1 MKIFYSFIAVTLFC
15 FSPKMLAQQIQTD
28 RPNETES
35 PNTVLAKHLQIESG
49 FSFEQDHSD
58 KTFEIPEL
66 VLRYGIIKN
75 FEVRVETALK
85 ISHEDDSNLFG
96 IQPVVLGAKYHIT
109 DHKGAIPDIGVL
121 ARVSIPWMADNAYQ
135 EKYYSPEIRVLA
147 QHELSKVTRLGYNL
161 GIHWLPDSLQPEYV
175 YTLSADHSLT
185 KKIKLF
191 VESYGFAVPQHHA
204 ENTVDTGLL
213 FIVNKNIQLDFITGT
228 GIMHANSEKFAE
240 VGFSV
245 RI

>member
-1 MKIFYSFIAVTLFC
+1 MKIFYSLTALALFC
-15 FSPKMLAQQIQTD
+15 FSPDILAQQMQTD
-28 RPNETES
+28 RPNETEG
-35 PNTVLAKHLQIESG
+35 PNTVIAKHLQIESG
-49 FSFEQDHSD
+49 FSFEQDHSEH
-58 KTFEIPEL
+58 TFEIPEL

-75 FEVRVETALK
+75 LEVRVETALK
-85 ISHEDDSNLFG
+85 ISHEDDDNVTG
-96 IQPVVLGAKYHIT
+96 IEPVVIGAKYHII
-109 DHKGAIPDIGVL
+109 DHKGAVPDVGVL

-135 EKYYSPEIRVLA
+135 EKKYSPEIRVLA

-161 GIHWLPDSLQPEYV
+161 GIHWLPDTLQPEYV
-175 YTLSADHSLT
+175 YTLSADHSIT
-185 KKIKLF
+185 KKIKIF

-213 FIVNKNIQLDFITGT
+213 FVVNKNVQLDFITGT

-240 VGFSV
+240 IGLSV